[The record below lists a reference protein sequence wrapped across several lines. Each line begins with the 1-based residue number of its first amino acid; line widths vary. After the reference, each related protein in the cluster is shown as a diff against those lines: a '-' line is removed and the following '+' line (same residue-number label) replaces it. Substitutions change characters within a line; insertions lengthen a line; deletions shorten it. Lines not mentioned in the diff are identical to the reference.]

1 MIDLWGR
8 VGRTQ
13 SKSKNFL
20 KNHEIFARNMK
31 KIFIFTICTICFLG
45 SGFTLHA
52 RGGGGCLMQGTPVL
66 TPSGNVPVEQL
77 KPGDIV
83 FGVNRGNLTRAIVRS
98 LSMVQPDH
106 YIQLIVNGK
115 IGLAVTQE
123 HPVEVSLGVFR
134 MASLLKSGNKVNIIS
149 QNRFMTGTITSI
161 STVPARLPAYNLLV
175 SPAGTFVANGI
186 VVHNKGCFLPETLIR
201 MADGT
206 GMPISQ
212 IKQDDRVLAFKTD
225 GTIVASRVHTILSH
239 DVKEYRVVTAGNM
252 LLHVTSEHPFYVGAG
267 TFKTLDSLH
276 INDTV
281 VIFDGAGLSSQKIT
295 SIRTVHKKTRV
306 YNLQTDSPCT
316 FFANGVAVHN
326 KGGGCFPAGTMILT
340 PHGAVRIESLSSG
353 DIVTAIDGA
362 GNPVAAPIKAIYMT
376 SSPLLIVR
384 TPRGVLKTTPE
395 HPLALVSG
403 DFRPAGNLL
412 PGNEVLI
419 WQNSEQRRAKV
430 LAVQQINTYE
440 SVYNLTVA
448 SPHTFVADNFI
459 VHNKGG
465 GGGGSRGGSYHSSSR
480 SSGSSSDG
488 SVIVFVIAFFSIS
501 ISIIIIVALLVKSSQ
516 KDNLDHLY
524 SVSQI
529 QGKCDRTLKLLEFLS
544 KQDSSM
550 SPDALKKTTE
560 SVFLKLQSCWQS
572 REYTPIQPL
581 LMPDL
586 YQNHLAQLQSMLRN
600 HEINIIDHIKIE
612 RIDLVNVR
620 YPLKQNDREFT
631 ALVTATAQ
639 DYYLDD
645 RTRTRL
651 RGDEAPAQFQEF
663 WTFQY
668 RNRIWLLRE
677 IEQSGESDILKED
690 NFVEQLTDKAIDQIY
705 GSAVSQSSPAGP
717 WLEKA
722 VETKETRIER
732 MLYFLVQTDK
742 LWNRSAML
750 LTSRN
755 VFIKLIAA
763 WESGDTARIP
773 SDDLFPETARNL
785 LGQIIRN
792 RTAET
797 VLEFRNLCIRKTELI
812 LINNFPDNSRDE
824 FVVRIRAHA
833 QKILKQHGVLV
844 RQDEDVTPFE
854 QYLTFGRLNN
864 QWKLKEVVNEGEKD
878 SLIQRENID
887 QESSPQQVQ
896 WYYQHKRAL

>member
-1 MIDLWGR
+1 
-8 VGRTQ
+8 
-13 SKSKNFL
+13 
-20 KNHEIFARNMK
+20 MK
-31 KIFIFTICTICFLG
+31 KIFIFTICAICFLA

-77 KPGDIV
+77 KPGDVV
-83 FGVNRGNLTRAIVRS
+83 FGVNRGTLTRAVVRS

-106 YIQLIVNGK
+106 YIQIIVNGK

-123 HPVEVSLGVFR
+123 HPIEVSLGVFR

-161 STVPARLPAYNLLV
+161 STIPARLPAYNLLV

-206 GMPISQ
+206 RMPISQ

-225 GTIVASRVHTILSH
+225 GTIVASRVNTILSH
-239 DVKEYRVVTAGNM
+239 DVDEYRVVTAGNM

-281 VIFDGAGLSSQKIT
+281 VIFDGVGLSSQKIT
-295 SIRTVHKKTRV
+295 DIRTVHKKIRV
-306 YNLQTDSPCT
+306 YNLQTDSPHT

-340 PHGAVRIESLSSG
+340 PRGAIRIESLLSG
-353 DIVTAIDGA
+353 DIVTAIDRA
-362 GNPVAAPIKAIYMT
+362 GNPVAVPVKAVYVT

-384 TPRGVLKTTPE
+384 TPHGVLRTTPE
-395 HPLALVSG
+395 HPLALASG

-419 WQNSEQRRAKV
+419 WQNSEQRRARV
-430 LAVQQINTYE
+430 QAVQQISTYE
-440 SVYNLTVA
+440 SVYNLTVDL
-448 SPHTFVADNFI
+448 PHTFVADDFI

-465 GGGGSRGGSYHSSSR
+465 GGYRGGSYHSSGR
-480 SSGSSSDG
+480 SSGTSSDE
-488 SVIVFVIAFFSIS
+488 SVIVFVIAFFAVSA
-501 ISIIIIVALLVKSSQ
+501 SIIIIAALLVKSSQ
-516 KDNLDHLY
+516 KGNLDHLY
-524 SVSQI
+524 SISQI
-529 QGKCDRTLKLLEFLS
+529 RGKSDKTLKLLAFLS
-544 KQDSSM
+544 KQDSLM
-550 SPDALKKTTE
+550 APNALKKTTE

-572 REYTPIQPL
+572 REYVPMKPL

-586 YQNHLAQLQSMLRN
+586 YQNHLDQIQSMLRN
-600 HEINIIDHIKIE
+600 HEINIIDHLKIE

-620 YPLKQNDREFT
+620 YTLKQNDREFT
-631 ALVTATAQ
+631 ALVSATAQ

-645 RTRTRL
+645 RTRSKL

-668 RNRIWLLRE
+668 LDGTWLLRE
-677 IEQSGESDILKED
+677 IEQSAESDILKED
-690 NFVEQLTDKAIDQIY
+690 NFVEQLTDKAIEQIY
-705 GSAVSQSSPAGP
+705 GQTVPRSGLSGP
-717 WLEKA
+717 WLERN
-722 VETKETRIER
+722 VEAKETRVER
-732 MLYFLVQTDK
+732 MLNFLVQTDK

-750 LTSRN
+750 LTARN

-773 SDDLFPETARNL
+773 SDDLFADMASDMEK
-785 LGQIIRN
+785 QIARN

-797 VLEFRNLCIRKTELI
+797 ALEFRNLCIRKTELL
-812 LINNFPDNSRDE
+812 LINNFSDNSKDE

-844 RQDEDVTPFE
+844 HQDEEVAPFE

-864 QWKLKEVVNEGEKD
+864 QWKLKEVVNEGTKD
-878 SLIQRENID
+878 SLIQQENID
-887 QESSPQQVQ
+887 QESSPQQIQ

>member
-1 MIDLWGR
+1 
-8 VGRTQ
+8 
-13 SKSKNFL
+13 
-20 KNHEIFARNMK
+20 MK
-31 KIFIFTICTICFLG
+31 KIFILTICTICFLA

-52 RGGGGCLMQGTPVL
+52 RGGGGCLMQGTLVL
-66 TPSGNVPVEQL
+66 TPSGNIPVELL
-77 KPGDIV
+77 KPGDVV
-83 FGVNRGNLTRAIVRS
+83 FGANRGTLTRAVVRS

-106 YIQLIVNGK
+106 YIQIIVNGK

-123 HPVEVSLGVFR
+123 HPIEVSLGVFR

-186 VVHNKGCFLPETLIR
+186 VVHNKGCFLPDTLIR

-206 GMPISQ
+206 RMPISQ

-225 GTIVASRVHTILSH
+225 GTIVSSRVRTILTH
-239 DVKEYRVVTAGNM
+239 DVDEYRVVTAGNM

-276 INDTV
+276 INDTI
-281 VIFDGAGLSSQKIT
+281 VIFDGAGFSSQKIAG
-295 SIRTVHKKTRV
+295 IRTVHKKTRV
-306 YNLQTDSPCT
+306 YNLQTESPHT

-340 PHGAVRIESLSSG
+340 PRGAVRIESLSSG
-353 DIVTAIDGA
+353 DIVMAIDGA
-362 GNPVAAPIKAIYMT
+362 GKPVAVPVKTVYVT

-384 TPRGVLKTTPE
+384 TPHGVLRTTPE
-395 HPLALVSG
+395 HPLALASG
-403 DFRPAGNLL
+403 DFHPAGNLL

-419 WQNSEQRRAKV
+419 WQNSEQRRARV
-430 LAVQQINTYE
+430 LDVQQINTYE

-448 SPHTFVADNFI
+448 SPHTFVADDFI

-465 GGGGSRGGSYHSSSR
+465 GGGGYRGGSYHSSGR
-480 SSGSSSDG
+480 SSGTSSDD
-488 SVIVFVIAFFSIS
+488 SMIVFVIAFFAIS
-501 ISIIIIVALLVKSSQ
+501 ASIIVIAALLVKSPQ
-516 KDNLDHLY
+516 KGNLDHLF
-524 SVSQI
+524 SISQI
-529 QGKCDRTLKLLEFLS
+529 QHKRDKTLKLLEFLS

-550 SPDALKKTTE
+550 APDALQKTTE
-560 SVFLKLQSCWQS
+560 SVFLKLQPCWQS
-572 REYTPIQPL
+572 REYAPMKPL

-586 YQNHLAQLQSMLRN
+586 YQNHLAQIQSMLRN

-620 YPLKQNDREFT
+620 YTLKQNDREFT
-631 ALVTATAQ
+631 ALVSAAAQ

-645 RTRTRL
+645 RTRNKL

-668 RNRIWLLRE
+668 LDGTWLLRE
-677 IEQSGESDILKED
+677 IEQSAESDILKED
-690 NFVEQLTDKAIDQIY
+690 NFAEQLTDRAIEQIY
-705 GSAVSQSSPAGP
+705 GQTASLSGPAGP
-717 WLEKA
+717 WLERT

-732 MLYFLVQTDK
+732 MLNFLAQTDK

-750 LTSRN
+750 LTARN

-773 SDDLFPETARNL
+773 SDDLFPDMAVDMEK
-785 LGQIIRN
+785 QIMRN

-797 VLEFRNLCIRKTELI
+797 ALEFRNLCIRKTELL
-812 LINNFPDNSRDE
+812 LINNFSDNSKDE

-833 QKILKQHGVLV
+833 QKILKQHGVLAH
-844 RQDEDVTPFE
+844 QDEEVTPFE

-864 QWKLKEVVNEGEKD
+864 QWKLNEVVNEGRKD
-878 SLIQRENID
+878 ALIQQENID